1 VFVRWKRR
9 PLRRRRETSSPAEQA
24 LSAVLVE
31 THRVDGRPRQR
42 VVRYLATI
50 KAGQLVYPLS
60 VERFWQAVDARLAE
74 LPLADDQRHVIER
87 KIGEAVPRP
96 DPDVLART
104 RAEFEAW
111 TASVNSMM
119 RGFAGRR
126 RRQSHPTGP

>member
-9 PLRRRRETSSPAEQA
+9 PLRRRETSSPDEQA

-50 KAGQLVYPLS
+50 KAGQLVHPLS

-74 LPLADDQRHVIER
+74 LPLADDQRLVIER
-87 KIGEAVPRP
+87 SVGRCRAPTP
-96 DPDVLART
+96 TCSLARGPSSKRGRLAST
-104 RAEFEAW
+104 R
-111 TASVNSMM
+111 
-119 RGFAGRR
+119 
-126 RRQSHPTGP
+126 